1 MVVYLYSV
9 NIQGVNN
16 NVAFLKA
23 CPKLI
28 GIGGRPLRKGETKTI
43 LKENWV
49 ETISFLKRI
58 ERKNFWEIYEE
69 LRKQTKEF
77 GLSCE
82 YLYKG
87 NVCLL
92 AKNQLRSQE
101 KIQEK
106 IEHKV
111 VRKKIYRHKDLVLRK
126 AEKRDFGDYCEMGIF
141 EVFRNSRSWKR
152 ELERK
157 VKEKG
162 KVGFLEVVN
171 QFDDWRKEDE
181 VWVNQVWE
189 GKIRTIGR
197 VKVENWEEGEKFWR
211 RGEFGLR
218 EERELE
224 WLWENLELDKVE

>member
-1 MVVYLYSV
+1 
-9 NIQGVNN
+9 
-16 NVAFLKA
+16 
-23 CPKLI
+23 
-28 GIGGRPLRKGETKTI
+28 
-43 LKENWV
+43 
-49 ETISFLKRI
+49 
-58 ERKNFWEIYEE
+58 
-69 LRKQTKEF
+69 
-77 GLSCE
+77 
-82 YLYKG
+82 
-87 NVCLL
+87 
-92 AKNQLRSQE
+92 
-101 KIQEK
+101 
-106 IEHKV
+106 
-111 VRKKIYRHKDLVLRK
+111 
-126 AEKRDFGDYCEMGIF
+126 MGIF

-197 VKVENWEEGEKFWR
+197 VKVENWEEGEKFWE